1 MQQLTRPALL
11 YDYPWMSLPRFPN
24 KESSIIHIIDLGSGP
39 ADAALDLLRL
49 YQPSTDAR
57 LTFTL
62 QDLPGVIESTRNT
75 INSTQPSD
83 IIERTVC
90 LPHDY
95 FTPNPSRG
103 SAFFLR
109 GVLRACDDEEAII
122 ILRHVRDAMIASGP
136 CCKLLINEILTGPIG
151 VVPDHALAGGVA
163 PSQFVL
169 NSNDVLGQSAWP
181 ELANLMTQSACV
193 VFGGKERSGTEMFAL
208 LKSAG
213 LYVEKLWKMRSF
225 IAMVECLVER

>member
-1 MQQLTRPALL
+1 
-11 YDYPWMSLPRFPN
+11 MSLPRFPN
-24 KESSIIHIIDLGSGP
+24 KESSIIHIIDLGTGS

-49 YQPSTDAR
+49 QQPSTNAR

-75 INSTQPSD
+75 INSTQPSN

-90 LPHDY
+90 LAHDY

-109 GVLRACDDEEAII
+109 GVLREYDDEEAIM

-136 CCKLLINEILTGPIG
+136 HCKLLINEILTGPMG
-151 VVPDHALAGGVA
+151 VVPDHALAGGFA
-163 PSQFVL
+163 PSQFVIGSTT
-169 NSNDVLGQSAWP
+169 NSNDVLAQSAWP
-181 ELANLMTQSACV
+181 ELANLITQSACV

-208 LKSAG
+208 LKTAG